1 MKHRGFL
8 FAVFIS
14 GGVVATLPEA
24 AFAGQ
29 YMGRWQRVMTAEG
42 EEPDPRDNAGCAAF
56 LRSDAFDPAMHSDAN
71 LTITPSRMETNEE
84 GSDVTGYVAFSPT
97 SAGRTPF
104 SIRAEHE
111 YSVVDRECFIHQHDS
126 DYISIT
132 IHDVQIDD
140 RGTIGDEVMRYCRE
154 R

>member
-84 GSDVTGYVAFSPT
+84 GSDVTLLSAQPAPGEPHSRSGPNMNTVWLIVRASSSSTIATTSRSPFT
-97 SAGRTPF
+97 MSRLMIEAPSATR
-104 SIRAEHE
+104 
-111 YSVVDRECFIHQHDS
+111 
-126 DYISIT
+126 
-132 IHDVQIDD
+132 
-140 RGTIGDEVMRYCRE
+140 
-154 R
+154 